1 MTRMRVT
8 FWTLVTVAIG
18 ATGLVSR
25 ALGWRSGATTALTV
39 AIAGLVTALT
49 AGLALRMAVVATR
62 RYHSE

>member
-25 ALGWRSGATTALTV
+25 ALSWPSGATTALTV
-39 AIAGLVTALT
+39 AIAGAVTALT
-49 AGLALRMAVVATR
+49 AGIALRMAVVVTR
-62 RYHSE
+62 HHHPE